1 MLEHT
6 HHFNA
11 VRIAK
16 LITQCD
22 NLGEAITLAERI
34 AEAWYAFADATDDL
48 TLTIRRNGGALWWH
62 GRLNS
67 TEANGI
73 EEYMR
78 DVIDNY
84 FNWDAWLYGEDY
96 KEEDDEEAA
105 TDCDDKEPEEET
117 SEDDTRTVTRRTGG
131 AQKKKLFS
139 NAKTEETSRR
149 WLQEKFSEKH
159 LKLVLTSAS
168 MNDKTNQLILGF
180 LRVVCE
186 KVRKKTI
193 TANFSPAAVFNF
205 LMDCGFEID
214 PNNPFDRKTW
224 RNKMGPSIQE
234 LRLRA
239 QKT

>member
-1 MLEHT
+1 MVGHT

-11 VRIAK
+11 ERIAK
-16 LITQCD
+16 LISQCD

-34 AEAWYAFADATDDL
+34 AEAWYAFADAADDL
-48 TLTIRRNGGALWWH
+48 TLTIRRNGGMLWWH

-105 TDCDDKEPEEET
+105 TDCDDKEPEEKT

-139 NAKTEETSRR
+139 YAKTEEQSRR
-149 WLQEKFSEKH
+149 WLLDAFNKKQ
-159 LKLVLTSAS
+159 LPLVLTSAS

-180 LRVVCE
+180 LKAVCE
-186 KVRKKTI
+186 NVRKKTI

-205 LMDCGFEID
+205 LMDCGFKID
-214 PNNPFDRKTW
+214 SHNAFAPKTW
-224 RNKMGPSIQE
+224 CNKMGPSIQE